1 MLQLWPFD
9 LRKCNG
15 VMEQLQALS
24 SRADHEEQNL
34 HHRAVTPSSQQ
45 GSQPGR
51 QGKSSTL
58 TALTILTGTALAT
71 HKHRVEGL
79 SKAQSPLA
87 GTAAHTK
94 AQHLW
99 AHVRTVEKFA
109 CLAFETKSTSIL
121 SLLSSIELFKGV
133 HPDELSLLAVHAI
146 QIVVGEGEDL
156 ITEGDPAERC
166 MYVVASGGLEAIR
179 QGVGVVHHYD
189 QPGQYFGEQCFVNLQ
204 LSARGA
210 SIRGGAETVHYVPI
224 LLLFLLLCHD
234 WLFTPMTDSFCCR
247 LQPPRRPLCCSSG
260 AKIWSSARWSS
271 TAYEPPP
278 ASPAAQAQNRRRAV

>member
-1 MLQLWPFD
+1 VLQLWPFD

-34 HHRAVTPSSQQ
+34 HP
-45 GSQPGR
+45 
-51 QGKSSTL
+51 
-58 TALTILTGTALAT
+58 ILTGTALAT

-156 ITEGDPAERC
+156 ITEGEPAERC

-210 SIRGGAETVHYVPI
+210 SIRGGAETVHYVPT

-234 WLFTPMTDSFCCR
+234 WLFTPMTDSFCC